1 MMIYKKGLELIG
13 HTPMF
18 QLPNENIFLKLE
30 KYNLGGS
37 IKDRAALG
45 MIEAAE
51 RDGLLNKDSVIID
64 ATSGN
69 TGIGL
74 ALVGKLKGYAVT
86 IVMPDTMSVERRNLV
101 KAYGAELI
109 LTDGKLGMKGAID
122 VVNEIASGKPKY
134 FLPNQFS
141 NPANWQKHYE
151 TTGVEIIDQVPDV
164 DIFLSGVGT
173 GGSFVGISKRL
184 KEYNSN
190 IICVAAEPVDS
201 PVLSGG
207 KPGPHKIQG
216 MGPGF
221 VTDIFDF
228 KYADRIIQITYEDAE
243 DETINFSKN
252 TGILIGLSSGANIS
266 GAKALQK
273 IYGKD
278 KKIVTLAPDGGE
290 KYLSLGIY

>member
-1 MMIYKKGLELIG
+1 MMIYKKGLEFIG